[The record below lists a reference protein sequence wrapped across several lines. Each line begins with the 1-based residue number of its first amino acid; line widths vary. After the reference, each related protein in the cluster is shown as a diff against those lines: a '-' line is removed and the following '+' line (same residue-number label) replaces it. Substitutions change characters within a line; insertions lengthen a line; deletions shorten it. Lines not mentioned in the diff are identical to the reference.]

1 MSLHSPGKA
10 FRAALSKENPLQ
22 IVGTINANHALLA
35 QRAGYQAIYLSGGG
49 VAAGSLGLPDLGIS
63 TLDDVLTD
71 IRRITDVCSLPLLV
85 DADIGFGSSAFN
97 VARTVKSMIKAGA
110 AGLHIEDQVGAK
122 RCGHRPNKAIVSK
135 EEMVDRIRAA
145 VDAKTDPDFVI
156 MARTDALAV
165 EGLDA
170 AIERAQ
176 AYVEAGAEMLF
187 PEAIT
192 ELAMYRQFADAVQVP
207 ILANIT
213 EFGATPLFTT
223 DELRSAHVAMA
234 LYPLSAFRAMNRAAE
249 HVYNVLR
256 QEGTQKSVI
265 DTMQTGEKP
274 SQSWEKAMHISL
286 VLYAEHEFNA
296 STFTS
301 RVIAGTGSDMYS
313 AIIGAIGALR
323 GPKHGGANEVS
334 LEIQQRYETP
344 DEAEA
349 DIRKRVENKEVVIGF
364 GHPVY
369 TIADPRHQV
378 IKRVAKQ
385 LSQEG
390 GSLKM
395 YNIADRL
402 ETVMWESKKMFPN
415 LDWFSAV
422 SYNMMGVPTEMF
434 TPLFVIARVTG
445 WAAHIIEQR
454 QDNKIIRPSANYVG
468 PEDRQFVALDKRQ

>member
-1 MSLHSPGKA
+1 PETDDDSIGGHFLH
-10 FRAALSKENPLQ
+10 
-22 IVGTINANHALLA
+22 LL
-35 QRAGYQAIYLSGGG
+35 
-49 VAAGSLGLPDLGIS
+49 
-63 TLDDVLTD
+63 
-71 IRRITDVCSLPLLV
+71 
-85 DADIGFGSSAFN
+85 
-97 VARTVKSMIKAGA
+97 
-110 AGLHIEDQVGAK
+110 H
-122 RCGHRPNKAIVSK
+122 
-135 EEMVDRIRAA
+135 
-145 VDAKTDPDFVI
+145 
-156 MARTDALAV
+156 
-165 EGLDA
+165 
-170 AIERAQ
+170 
-176 AYVEAGAEMLF
+176 
-187 PEAIT
+187 
-192 ELAMYRQFADAVQVP
+192 
-207 ILANIT
+207 
-213 EFGATPLFTT
+213 
-223 DELRSAHVAMA
+223 
-234 LYPLSAFRAMNRAAE
+234 
-249 HVYNVLR
+249 
-256 QEGTQKSVI
+256 
-265 DTMQTGEKP
+265 GEKP

-468 PEDRQFVALDKRQ
+468 PEDRPFVALDKRQ